1 MAAAHK
7 DRSRLHAALQRS
19 VNHIFEALSYF
30 SETSLGNW
38 APGWT
43 LSMMDGP
50 WRRMVTRRESGR
62 PEPSGRLR
70 EGGPLPAKA
79 HVKSQDFRAARG
91 GSGRRNEPFHS

>member
-50 WRRMVTRRESGR
+50 GAGWLLAGEADAQSRAGGFEKVGHCQRKRM
-62 PEPSGRLR
+62 
-70 EGGPLPAKA
+70 
-79 HVKSQDFRAARG
+79 
-91 GSGRRNEPFHS
+91 